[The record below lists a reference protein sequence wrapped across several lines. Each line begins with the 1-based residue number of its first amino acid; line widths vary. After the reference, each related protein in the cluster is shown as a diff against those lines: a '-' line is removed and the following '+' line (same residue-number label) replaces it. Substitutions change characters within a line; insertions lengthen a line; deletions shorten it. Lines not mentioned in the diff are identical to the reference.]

1 MQTAQAQA
9 RIIYKEVSQVAVN
22 KQPILKRC
30 RRLGLDP
37 GYMGIH
43 KKFKNSE
50 KKLENYTKAH
60 NKKMSEYAL
69 QLREKQKAKFL
80 YGVLEKQFRNYFDKA
95 QKTSGITGEN
105 LLRLLEFRL
114 DNIIFRMG
122 FARTRREARQ
132 IVSHKLILVN
142 GKRVNIPSYQVKVGD
157 EIRVRDKSKSLAL
170 FSLVIAATSNHGI
183 PDWLRVEKN
192 NLTGYVEALPTRD
205 QIDVPV
211 LETLIVELYSK

>member
-1 MQTAQAQA
+1 M
-9 RIIYKEVSQVAVN
+9 AVN

-37 GYMGIH
+37 GYMGIF
-43 KKFKNSE
+43 KKS
-50 KKLENYTKAH
+50 KKQPPNP

-80 YGVLEKQFRNYFDKA
+80 YGILEKQFRNYFDKA
-95 QKTSGITGEN
+95 NKVSGITGEN

-114 DNIIFRMG
+114 DNIVFRLG
-122 FARTRREARQ
+122 LARTRREARQ

-142 GKRVNIPSYQVKVGD
+142 GKSVNIPSYQVKVGD
-157 EIRVRDKSKSLAL
+157 EIRVREKSKSTAL
-170 FSLVIAATSNHGI
+170 FSLILDATSHRGV
-183 PDWLRVEKN
+183 PDWLRVEKS
-192 NLTGYVEALPTRD
+192 NLTGYIEALPTRD

-211 LETLIVELYSK
+211 QETLIVELYSK

>member
-1 MQTAQAQA
+1 M
-9 RIIYKEVSQVAVN
+9 AVN
-22 KQPILKRC
+22 RTPVLKRC
-30 RRLGLDP
+30 RKLGLDP
-37 GYMGIH
+37 GYMGVY
-43 KKFKNSE
+43 KKS
-50 KKLENYTKAH
+50 KKKPANP

-95 QKTSGITGEN
+95 NNMAGITGEN

-114 DNIIFRMG
+114 DNVIFRLG

-157 EIRVRDKSKSLAL
+157 EIRVREKSKTLNL
-170 FSLVIAATSNHGI
+170 FGLVLDSTSNRGV
-183 PDWLRVEKN
+183 PDWLRVEKD
-192 NLTGYVEALPTRD
+192 NLTGYIEALPNRD
-205 QIDVPV
+205 QIDAPV